1 MLNTGFFININYLEI
16 NKIIMSILKNYF
28 KQNSVMHSFSSCQW
42 PIGDPQEKDFHFCEA
57 DTVAGKP
64 YCQNH
69 CDVAYIDE
77 KELKNLEKRDDG
89 KFEIIDVKLD
99 SRKTKSL
106 NSTSNKIEESKKIE
120 IISENFNLSGISRV

>member
-1 MLNTGFFININYLEI
+1 
-16 NKIIMSILKNYF
+16 MSILKNYF

-64 YCQNH
+64 YCQSH

-77 KELKNLEKRDDG
+77 KELKKEKEAQKKSSHCCLSQSLQIIFSSNVNNLE
-89 KFEIIDVKLD
+89 LL
-99 SRKTKSL
+99 T
-106 NSTSNKIEESKKIE
+106 
-120 IISENFNLSGISRV
+120 